1 MPKTQLIM
9 TLQSFYLRRWPSSDR
24 PCNVRLAQSSEFQN
38 PSFFL
43 KRNIS
48 AEAQKQKTDNL
59 AQTPNTEERNKTKSS
74 WLLFTNL
81 QNWEIFCTSKK
92 SQWTKEISTTDFN
105 WKFTMK
111 FICEQKW
118 AQKIKKKRKKK
129 RGIRESNYTK
139 TSFMLL
145 RGKKGE
151 TKEEDETDIEA
162 V

>member
-1 MPKTQLIM
+1 
-9 TLQSFYLRRWPSSDR
+9 
-24 PCNVRLAQSSEFQN
+24 
-38 PSFFL
+38 
-43 KRNIS
+43 
-48 AEAQKQKTDNL
+48 
-59 AQTPNTEERNKTKSS
+59 
-74 WLLFTNL
+74 
-81 QNWEIFCTSKK
+81 
-92 SQWTKEISTTDFN
+92 
-105 WKFTMK
+105 MK